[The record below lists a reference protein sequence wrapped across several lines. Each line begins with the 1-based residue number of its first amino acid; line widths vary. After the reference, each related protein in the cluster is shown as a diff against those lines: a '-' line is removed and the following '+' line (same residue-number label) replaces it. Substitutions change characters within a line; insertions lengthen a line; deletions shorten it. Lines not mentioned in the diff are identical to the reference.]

1 MLSVAELACVRGTR
15 RLFQNVSFSL
25 SPGEALCIRGEN
37 GVGKTSLL
45 RIVAG
50 LSPPESGA
58 VRWRGAAIGDV
69 VEQYAGEVA
78 FIGHANALKE
88 ELSAVENLHC
98 ALSLAGLDAETARI
112 RSALEDEG
120 LGAVADL
127 PAQWLSQG
135 QRRRVAL
142 ARLALAAQRPLWLL
156 DEPLAALD
164 DAAAKRAGDRVGRH
178 VRNGGLAVFTSHHE
192 IELGLPFRSLDLP

>member
-1 MLSVAELACVRGTR
+1 MLSVADLACVRGAR

-25 SPGEALCIRGEN
+25 SPGEVLCIRGEN

-45 RIVAG
+45 RILAG

-58 VRWRGAAIGDV
+58 VRWGGSAIGEV
-69 VEQYAGEVA
+69 AEQYAGELL

-88 ELSAVENLHC
+88 ELSAVENLRS
-98 ALSLAGLDAETARI
+98 ALSLSGIDAQPASI

-127 PAQWLSQG
+127 PVQWLSQG

-142 ARLALAAQRPLWLL
+142 ARLALSEPCALWLL

-164 DAAAKRAGDRVGRH
+164 DAAAKRAGERVGRH

-192 IELGLPFRSLDLP
+192 IELGMPFRALDLP